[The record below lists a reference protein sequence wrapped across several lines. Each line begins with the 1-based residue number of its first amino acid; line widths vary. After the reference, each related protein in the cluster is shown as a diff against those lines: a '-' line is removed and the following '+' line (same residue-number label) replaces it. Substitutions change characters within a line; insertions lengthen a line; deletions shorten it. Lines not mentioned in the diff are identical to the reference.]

1 MFKKLSA
8 FYKKNRVYSIL
19 MIISIICIVSIL
31 VGVIMYF
38 IGQTN
43 KDKYGTRLDG
53 IESVIIKDKK
63 LNEIED
69 KISENELVKEV
80 DIHIKGKLIYIN
92 ITLNTG
98 KHTDSESIAQT
109 SLDLFS
115 EEEKAYYDIQY
126 IVSNEDKEIEEKFPV
141 MGYIKAGNSVIK
153 WTSYEIKV
161 EETEGDVDEN

>member
-1 MFKKLSA
+1 MLKKLST

-43 KDKYGTRLDG
+43 KDKYGTRLEG
-53 IESVIIKDKK
+53 IESVEIKDKK

-69 KISENELVKEV
+69 KIKENELVKDV

-92 ITLNTG
+92 ITLNSG
-98 KHTDSESIAQT
+98 KHTDSENIAQS
-109 SLDLFS
+109 SLESFS
-115 EEEKAYYDIQY
+115 EKEKAYYDIQY
-126 IVSNEDKEIEEKFPV
+126 IVKNEDKKNEEKFPV

-153 WTSYEIKV
+153 WTNYEIKI
-161 EETEGDVDEN
+161 EETEGE

>member
-1 MFKKLSA
+1 MFKKLSS

-53 IESVIIKDKK
+53 IESIVIKDKK
-63 LNEIED
+63 IKDIED
-69 KISENELVKEV
+69 KISENDLVKDTKINV
-80 DIHIKGKLIYIN
+80 KGKLIYVN

-98 KHTDSESIAQT
+98 KHTDSESIAQA

-115 EEEKAYYDIQY
+115 EKEKSFYDIQY
-126 IVSNEDKEIEEKFPV
+126 IVTNEDKKIEEKFPV
-141 MGYIKAGNSVIK
+141 MGYIRSGNSVIK
-153 WTSYEIKV
+153 WTSYEIKA
-161 EETEGDVDEN
+161 EETETEGE